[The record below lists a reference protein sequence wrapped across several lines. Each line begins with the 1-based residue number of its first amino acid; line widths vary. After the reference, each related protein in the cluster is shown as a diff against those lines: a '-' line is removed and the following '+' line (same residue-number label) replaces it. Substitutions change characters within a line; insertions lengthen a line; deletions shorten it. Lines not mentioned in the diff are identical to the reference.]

1 VLLNNDHGCAEENRE
16 DETKSKEA
24 ENEKPRMHENGLI
37 ANLYFQVIQVHGN
50 VLSCNGYILVVD
62 IKWPVDNFPRPRSR
76 EIQTSSYFTK
86 GNNYGV
92 PVLCVS
98 SRIGL
103 HFSCLVLFPHLLL
116 VEV

>member
-1 VLLNNDHGCAEENRE
+1 MRSLECMK
-16 DETKSKEA
+16 T
-24 ENEKPRMHENGLI
+24 GLI
-37 ANLYFQVIQVHGN
+37 ANLYFQVTQVHGN
-50 VLSCNGYILVVD
+50 FLSCNGYILVVD
-62 IKWPVDNFPRPRSR
+62 IKWPIDNLPRPRSR
-76 EIQTSSYFTK
+76 EIQTSSYFAE

-103 HFSCLVLFPHLLL
+103 HFSCLVLSHLLL